1 MGGSSIP
8 VNSSPDGAM
17 VCLQPRADSL
27 RLAFWELTVYKIE
40 NLQLRGIRLTLDR
53 ALLQTARGG
62 EGSRF
67 LFREK
72 VLEMMLIS
80 SFLHSFFLGSQT
92 SHFWWQLQGK
102 RLAQTNGNVGT
113 YPKSWTRRKR
123 NIEIHS
129 WDTCHWLLCPVC
141 KGSCQVTAGDALV
154 AATSLC

>member
-67 LFREK
+67 LFRESFRDDVDK
-72 VLEMMLIS
+72 QLTSFIPFSLEAKPHIS
-80 SFLHSFFLGSQT
+80 DDSC
-92 SHFWWQLQGK
+92 K
-102 RLAQTNGNVGT
+102 ENV
-113 YPKSWTRRKR
+113 
-123 NIEIHS
+123 
-129 WDTCHWLLCPVC
+129 WLRQM
-141 KGSCQVTAGDALV
+141 GM
-154 AATSLC
+154 